1 MDCCWP
7 CGVDFSD
14 ALKAS
19 MDSCLCDAT
28 LVCNV
33 QRYLEELQQH
43 ILGLEQEPRG
53 PGEPISH
60 SEPVSDGEDKC
71 YGTVGPC
78 LAVRPVGWQKVKD
91 EQSIA
96 QGRHPQE
103 TPSVTEQ
110 DISTIYSGGVG
121 RLGYA
126 ILEKARGNTWQHGS

>member
-1 MDCCWP
+1 MDCCWH
-7 CGVDFSD
+7 CGVDFYD

-53 PGEPISH
+53 PEEPISH

-78 LAVRPVGWQKVKD
+78 LAVRPNVQQKVTY
-91 EQSIA
+91 EQLMA
-96 QGRHPQE
+96 PGGHPRWAPNM
-103 TPSVTEQ
+103 TGSRF
-110 DISTIYSGGVG
+110 ICSGGVG
-121 RLGYA
+121 
-126 ILEKARGNTWQHGS
+126 